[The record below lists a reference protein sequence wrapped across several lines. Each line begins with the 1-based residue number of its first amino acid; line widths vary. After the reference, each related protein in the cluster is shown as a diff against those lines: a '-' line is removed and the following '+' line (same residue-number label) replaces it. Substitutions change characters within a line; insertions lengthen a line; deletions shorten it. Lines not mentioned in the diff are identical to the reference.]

1 MLFRS
6 VQYFFQSLQD
16 NFCHSHFVFPGII
29 TDTLIHRIFHPDT
42 QHFLFYI
49 FQLWSSYFCH
59 ICSYSSTSTLYFS
72 HDKKSILIFCP
83 STIFFCSLRNPKCLQ
98 ILFKNL
104 TVYKSNLV
112 NLIHCFG
119 FFRQLL
125 EFRQSNAIK
134 LCPFLI
140 AYKFLC
146 YFLCFLYI
154 STCISHT
161 RHLLF
166 CMKKAANLFFID

>member
-1 MLFRS
+1 MQILSCIIIPIFDLRKI
-6 VQYFFQSLQD
+6 
-16 NFCHSHFVFPGII
+16 II
-29 TDTLIHRIFHPDT
+29 TVCFNSRNCRTHKYYNCNSSTYIFFKFFHRIFVVANIV
-42 QHFLFYI
+42 QWSFRFL
-49 FQLWSSYFCH
+49 QPFC
-59 ICSYSSTSTLYFS
+59 L
-72 HDKKSILIFCP
+72 KKHLFLQESILY
-83 STIFFCSLRNPKCLQ
+83 SLCLQ
-98 ILFKNL
+98 IFFKNL

-119 FFRQLL
+119 FLRQLL
-125 EFRQSNAIK
+125 EFCQSNAVK

-154 STCISHT
+154 FTCISHT

-166 CMKKAANLFFID
+166 LHEKAANLFFID